1 METPDTI
8 RSVLSQA
15 YGTSQYWKVFPD
27 LLITDGV
34 KFMAEM
40 CEAYWLLNEIF
51 FMLHDEKLKG
61 EEFIVFQLT
70 LKGRSAT
77 LKADD
82 GNKHLLASLEIPFT
96 DFPLQDGIT
105 IYWCDNVLLLPTEY

>member
-1 METPDTI
+1 
-8 RSVLSQA
+8 
-15 YGTSQYWKVFPD
+15 
-27 LLITDGV
+27 
-34 KFMAEM
+34 MAEM
-40 CEAYWLLNEIF
+40 CEAYWLLNEIL

-70 LKGRSAT
+70 LKGCSAT
-77 LKADD
+77 LKAED

-96 DFPLQDGIT
+96 DFPLQEGIT